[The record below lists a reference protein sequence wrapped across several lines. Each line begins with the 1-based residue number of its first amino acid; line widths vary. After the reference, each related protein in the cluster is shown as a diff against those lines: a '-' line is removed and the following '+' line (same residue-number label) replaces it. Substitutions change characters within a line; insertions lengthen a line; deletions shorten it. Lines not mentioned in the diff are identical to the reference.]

1 MSTEEAVAGPTMSRL
16 DVRFAVHRE
25 RLRLAALL
33 DELAPAEWEHASLCP
48 GWRVRDV
55 VGHLVLGPES
65 TVGGMVVE
73 LARARGDFDRVIR
86 ETACRKGAERTSTLV
101 GELRGA
107 ADSDHRR
114 PFTSHLEPLID
125 ILVHGQDIVIPL
137 RRVLT
142 MPVIEA
148 AVAAARVWQMRLF
161 AARKRMRGIR
171 LVADDVPWARG
182 DGMLVE
188 GSIEPILLALTGR
201 AARLDR
207 LRGPG
212 LDLLAERLGGPPAS

>member
-1 MSTEEAVAGPTMSRL
+1 MSTEEVVAGPTMSRL

-25 RLRLAALL
+25 RLRLAAML

-65 TVGGMVVE
+65 TVGSMVVDFG
-73 LARARGDFDRVIR
+73 RARGYVHRVIR
-86 ETACRKGAERTSTLV
+86 DSARRKGAERTTTLV

-107 ADSDHRR
+107 ADSDHRL
-114 PFTSHLEPLID
+114 PFTSHLEPLVD
-125 ILVHGQDIVIPL
+125 ILVHGQDIAIPL
-137 RRVLT
+137 HRVLS
-142 MPVIEA
+142 MPVNDA
-148 AVAAARVWQMRLF
+148 AVAAARVWQTRLF
-161 AARKRMRGIR
+161 GARKRMHRIR
-171 LVADDVPWARG
+171 LVADDVAWSRG
-182 DGMLVE
+182 DGELVE

-201 AARLDR
+201 SIGLDR

-212 LDLLAERLGGPPAS
+212 VAVLAGRLTGPDAS